1 MAEPLAPPPEPL
13 VVPSYGSE
21 EPGVPP
27 PESMEIEVGGELGGT
42 AVKPTVLI
50 AGKRIDMK
58 TLKLIIMAAGLGTVL
73 CVALYM

>member
-21 EPGVPP
+21 EPGVAPP
-27 PESMEIEVGGELGGT
+27 PESMEIEAGAQLGGT

-50 AGKRIDMK
+50 AGKRMDMK
-58 TLKLIIMAAGLGTVL
+58 SLKLIMAAAGLGAVL
-73 CVALYM
+73 CVVL